1 MLKSLARQGQ
11 QASLGLETSGTDA
24 CASREQVPMVSFWAK
39 GPLVHILAPKTQRD
53 ASHEISIFL
62 ILTSDLTIDHC
73 SGCGHGASILWSP
86 NCAW

>member
-24 CASREQVPMVSFWAK
+24 CASREQVPTVSFWAK
-39 GPLVHILAPKTQRD
+39 GPLVHIFAPKTQRD
-53 ASHEISIFL
+53 ASHEISIFF